1 MTYCIG
7 MLVRDG
13 LVMMA
18 DTRTNAGVDNISS
31 YRKLRVFG
39 NDGNRLIVI
48 CTAGSLSTSQGALQR
63 MTRGVPNEETGELD
77 SFASVGSI
85 YEAALACGRAI
96 RLSRDTNESLDQ
108 QVAGINFDATLL
120 VGGAIG
126 NEPHRLF
133 LVYSAGNVIECG
145 PDTPYLQIG
154 EAKYGKPILDRALG
168 YDTPVM
174 EAVKLGLISF
184 DSTMRANL
192 AVGLPIDLVV
202 SKTGSA
208 KVDIQ
213 QRIDAADPYFR
224 DLSQAWADAMLRSVA
239 EMPMPGY

>member
-1 MTYCIG
+1 MTYCLG
-7 MLVRDG
+7 MLVREG
-13 LVMMA
+13 LVMLG

-39 NDGNRLIVI
+39 EDGKRLIVV
-48 CTAGSLSTSQGALQR
+48 CSAGSLSTSQSALQR
-63 MTRGVPNEETGELD
+63 MNRGVPNDETGGID
-77 SFASVGSI
+77 SWTSVTSI
-85 YEAALACGRAI
+85 YEAALAAGRAI
-96 RLSRDTNESLDQ
+96 RLARDTNESLDQ
-108 QVAGINFDATLL
+108 QTAGINFDATLL

-133 LVYSAGNVIECG
+133 LVYSAGNIIECG

-154 EAKYGKPILDRALG
+154 EAKYGKPILDRALD
-168 YDTPVM
+168 YETPVM
-174 EAVKLGLISF
+174 EAVKIGLISF

-202 SKTGSA
+202 SRTGGA

-213 QRIDAADPYFR
+213 HRIDADDDYFCG
-224 DLSQAWADAMLRSVA
+224 LSKSWADAMLRSVN
-239 EMPMPGY
+239 EMPAPSY